1 MSITNKAAI
10 VGIGDT
16 PTDRLG
22 SKPGE
27 PRKSSAEYLSWALD
41 LALEDAGLSLKDF
54 QGQGLGVTIPTAYPQ
69 PFWPEEVSEIL
80 GITPGF
86 LLGGATG
93 GAGAVSLLGGMS
105 AAINAGLIDLALVIG
120 AAAPFSEHWAAAFS
134 PATCAIGKFRTA
146 PWGPTAKLPW

>member
-1 MSITNKAAI
+1 MSIKDKAVI
-10 VGIGDT
+10 VGIGEP

-27 PRKSSAEYLSWALD
+27 PKKSTAEYLSWAMHE
-41 LALEDAGLSLKDF
+41 ALQDAGLTLKDF

-69 PFWPEEVSEIL
+69 PFWPEEVGEIL

-93 GAGAVSLLGGMS
+93 GAGAVSLLGGMA
-105 AAINAGLIDLALVIG
+105 AAISAGLIDIALCIG
-120 AAAPFSEHWAAAFS
+120 AAAPFAEHHGGGLQPGDMRDWEI
-134 PATCAIGKFRTA
+134 P
-146 PWGPTAKLPW
+146 